1 MAHRRRKCFL
11 DKGWDSAM
19 KSIVLLLFLASAIPR
34 TETPTPPPLVDDETA
49 GQHALNWI
57 TSYEER
63 PASATRLCIVSRR
76 GLTMAV
82 FVINSP
88 GGAYEAVQ
96 VGRSK
101 YRDAYIRVDQGPP
114 VRLQKG
120 RLAFPAAATASLVS
134 ALLRGDRVYIE
145 WTDPLYGP
153 QQESAS
159 LDGFDEA
166 LHECRESMRGGQ

>member
-1 MAHRRRKCFL
+1 
-11 DKGWDSAM
+11 M
-19 KSIVLLLFLASAIPR
+19 KSIALLLLLSTA
-34 TETPTPPPLVDDETA
+34 TA
-49 GQHALNWI
+49 GSLAQPDQVPAAGSPPTKWI

-82 FVINSP
+82 FVIDSP
-88 GGAYEAVQ
+88 GGAYDAVQ

-101 YRDAYIRVDQGPP
+101 HRDAYIRVGKGPP
-114 VRLQKG
+114 VRLRKG
-120 RLAFPAAATASLVS
+120 RLAFPAAAAASLVS
-134 ALLRGDRVYIE
+134 ALRRGDRVYIE

-153 QQESAS
+153 QQESAG

-166 LHECRESMRGGQ
+166 LLECREALGRGR